1 MKTKTLILCALSLL
15 LFSVRAEAN
24 FWTDAPV
31 VKGGW
36 SGTDEG
42 GAAYDE
48 FDDMRIYRTKP
59 KRPYR
64 VIGTLETNQFLLQSC
79 DSVAV
84 DRARE
89 KHADALIRIGKVTK
103 NDKGYP
109 TGRYQAIKWVK
120 QQR

>member
-1 MKTKTLILCALSLL
+1 MKTKSITLAVLAILLCYT
-15 LFSVRAEAN
+15 RAEAN
-24 FWTDAPV
+24 FWTDMPV

-36 SGTDEG
+36 SGADEG

-103 NDKGYP
+103 NEKGYP
-109 TGRYQAIKWVK
+109 TGRYQAIKWLK